1 MDIVFDNV
9 FKNGILNKYKVQ
21 RITGEEYWN
30 IFYNEFDHD
39 NLQKVTFIRDGLLS
53 ENEKVKRVFL
63 ENSFNSNKIQNYI
76 VVKDGAINIA
86 LFRGEQKEVD
96 VYYMRHAIV
105 KKEYRGLGI
114 YNDYLD
120 KIIAYCKERGFI
132 QIVSCF
138 VLSNIDIYRTK
149 IKKDFYITGT
159 ETHAEWGQLG
169 WLCHFLNDD
178 LKKAFLFR
186 SGNIVLSKNLYNNSE
201 GSANKLLNE
210 INKCAGTF

>member
-1 MDIVFDNV
+1 MDIVFDNI
-9 FKNGILNKYKVQ
+9 FKNGILNKYKIE
-21 RITGEEYWN
+21 RITEKEYWN

-53 ENEKVKRVFL
+53 EDQKEKRVFL

-86 LFRGEQKEVD
+86 LFRGEQKEID
-96 VYYMRHAIV
+96 IYYMRHAIV

-132 QIVSCF
+132 QIISCF

-149 IKKDFYITGT
+149 IKKDFYITGI

-186 SGNIVLSKNLYNNSE
+186 SGNIVLTKNLYNNSE
-201 GSANKLLNE
+201 GSTNKLLIE
-210 INKCAGTF
+210 INKCAGVF